1 MAIIFYFR
9 YYFNELELKTYF
21 IYQIIFQPYTRQG
34 AMVRVCYFNKTKISH
49 IRLPMPE
56 TKKW

>member
-9 YYFNELELKTYF
+9 YYFNELELKAYF
-21 IYQIIFQPYTRQG
+21 IYQIIFQPYAQQG
-34 AMVRVCYFNKTKISH
+34 AMVRVCYFSKTKISH
-49 IRLPMPE
+49 IRLPTPE